1 MRGRGLWKYIGWRLL
16 MLVPIVILMTL
27 AVFLLA
33 SLVPGGAVAALLE
46 GRPTS
51 SAQLEALTASYGL
64 DKPLHVQYWNW
75 FSGIFEGDLGRSFRT
90 SELVTNM
97 VLARIGLTI
106 WLNVIGLVLALLVG
120 LPLGIIAALNRGGR
134 LDRFVV
140 GVSIFGSS
148 SPAFF
153 VAIFFL
159 WLFAQ
164 NLGWFPLY
172 GAGGPGVLDRAWH
185 IVLPG
190 IVMAV
195 APMGL
200 LMKVT
205 RASMLN
211 QIDQDYLSFARARG
225 LRESRVI
232 FVYGVRNALIPILT
246 AAGLVFVGLLTG
258 TVFVEAVFG
267 LPGLG
272 NMLVQGVTN
281 SDLPVIQGLTLI
293 IGAWIVI
300 ANLIV
305 DVTYAMVDPRI
316 TYEKTK

>member
-1 MRGRGLWKYIGWRLL
+1 MRGAGLRKYIGRRLM
-16 MLVPIVILMTL
+16 MLVPIVLLMTL

-46 GRPTS
+46 GRATS
-51 SAQLEALTASYGL
+51 DEQIAALTAKYGL
-64 DKPLHVQYWNW
+64 DKSLFEQYWNW
-75 FSGIFEGDLGRSFRT
+75 LTGIFQGDLGRSFRT
-90 SELVTNM
+90 SQLVTDM
-97 VLARIGLTI
+97 VLERLSITI
-106 WLNVIGLVLALLVG
+106 WLNVIGLVVAVIVG
-120 LPLGIIAALNRGGR
+120 LPLGVVAALNRGGR

-140 GVSIFGSS
+140 GTSIFGSS
-148 SPAFF
+148 APAFF

-164 NLGWFPLY
+164 NLGWFPLF
-172 GAGGPGVLDRAWH
+172 GAGGPGAWDRAWH
-185 IVLPG
+185 LALPG

-205 RASMLN
+205 RASMLD
-211 QIDQDYLSFARARG
+211 QIDQDFMSFSRARG
-225 LRESRVI
+225 LRERRVI
-232 FVYGVRNALIPILT
+232 MVYGLRNALIPILT

-272 NMLVQGVTN
+272 GMLVNAVTTT
-281 SDLPVIQGLTLI
+281 DLPVIQGLTLI
-293 IGAWIVI
+293 VGTWIII
-300 ANLIV
+300 ANLLV
-305 DVTYAMVDPRI
+305 DITYALIDPRV
-316 TYEKTK
+316 TYEKAV